1 VNAVVN
7 DLVAAEL
14 IKVRT
19 LRSTAWTLAA
29 TLLTG
34 AALGA
39 LAGLSYANAYPGMT
53 PAEKADYEPLLPSL
67 YGLTLAQLPLVV
79 FGVLALG
86 GEFSGGTI
94 RASLLAVPRRGRFY
108 AAKLLAVAAP
118 AGAVALLTAAA
129 TFAAAQATL
138 GPHGASLSEGRTLRA
153 IAAGWLY
160 LTLMCLF
167 AAGLSALL
175 RGTARALGVLLPLLF
190 LGSQGL
196 GNVPVA
202 RTVLRYLPDQAG
214 MVAMHLW
221 DGAPDQTVTDAY
233 GPGAAL
239 AIVVLWTA
247 ASLAAGYAT
256 LRRADVP

>member
-1 VNAVVN
+1 MK
-7 DLVAAEL
+7 DLVLAEL
-14 IKVRT
+14 IKIRT
-19 LRSTAWTLAA
+19 VRSTVWTLAA
-29 TLLTG
+29 TVLTG
-34 AALGA
+34 AVVGV
-39 LAGLSYANAYPGMT
+39 LAGLSYRNAYPDMT
-53 PAEKADYEPLLPSL
+53 PAEQADYDPLLPSL
-67 YGLTLAQLPLVV
+67 YGLTLAQLALVV
-79 FGVLALG
+79 FGVLAVG

-94 RASLLAVPRRGRFY
+94 RSSLLAVPSRGRFL
-108 AAKLLAVAAP
+108 AAKLLAVAVP
-118 AGAVALLTAAA
+118 ACAVALLTAAA
-129 TFAAAQATL
+129 TFGTAQVAL
-138 GPHGASLSEGRTLRA
+138 GPHGAALAEGRTLRA

-175 RGTARALGVLLPLLF
+175 RGTTRALAVLLPLLF

-202 RTVLRYLPDQAG
+202 RTVLQFLPDQAG

-221 DGAPDQTVTDAY
+221 EGADDRVFTPAY

-239 AIVVLWTA
+239 AVVLLWTS
-247 ASLAAGYAT
+247 ASLLAGYAT